1 MARKGSLSRKTYFP
15 VVGDTFV
22 LGGAAS
28 SCVRSNKY
36 NAIRYGLLESATGT
50 FLAIHSEDSGWMD
63 AVTQITRKGKVYSF
77 NHATNTW
84 QEA

>member
-22 LGGAAS
+22 LGGAGF

-36 NAIRYGLLESATGT
+36 NAIRYGLLEGT
-50 FLAIHSEDSGWMD
+50 SGAFLAVQSEDSGWMD
-63 AVTQITRKGKVYSF
+63 QVTQITRKGKVYSF